1 LDCSSISKTTRTP
14 SNIIIGMREEQ
25 QLRLIEG
32 IRFVDKNYK
41 YKSVSTIG
49 VPLVNFTLSSHEML
63 QFGT

>member
-1 LDCSSISKTTRTP
+1 
-14 SNIIIGMREEQ
+14 MREEQ

-49 VPLVNFTLSSHEML
+49 VPLVNYGSLYL
-63 QFGT
+63 